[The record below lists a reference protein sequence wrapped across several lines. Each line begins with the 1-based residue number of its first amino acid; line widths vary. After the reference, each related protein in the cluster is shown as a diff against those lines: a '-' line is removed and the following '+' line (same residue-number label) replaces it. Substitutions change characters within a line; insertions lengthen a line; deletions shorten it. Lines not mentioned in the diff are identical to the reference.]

1 MLFSLSR
8 TDEETLNNGVWIHF
22 YFFFANASQV
32 HHQMLKAT
40 FSWRHLVMDLCH
52 YHPFHQTT
60 STQRKYDSVHRKCVG
75 WLEVVDRCWR
85 VHCFTRLFQL
95 SARIKKVGWVGITF
109 HVEFDR
115 AARAARH
122 PSGPPAMRGLVSRR
136 VYDIDLHLG
145 QTLTSRK
152 ENMHVISCWD
162 TDLMPLGETGDFPSQ
177 NLPPKCRTITMRGLP
192 PPLSEV
198 RNDDSNNGQK
208 RKEERYYTG
217 IFISQH
223 NFCVKSL

>member
-1 MLFSLSR
+1 MDSFLFL
-8 TDEETLNNGVWIHF
+8 L
-22 YFFFANASQV
+22 
-32 HHQMLKAT
+32 
-40 FSWRHLVMDLCH
+40 
-52 YHPFHQTT
+52 
-60 STQRKYDSVHRKCVG
+60 RKCKSSSSSNVKGDIFVAASCHGSLPLSPFPPDNIDTKKIWLGPSKVCRVVG
-75 WLEVVDRCWR
+75 SSGSMLEGS
-85 VHCFTRLFQL
+85 LFHTPF
-95 SARIKKVGWVGITF
+95 SIECENKKVGWVGITF

-177 NLPPKCRTITMRGLP
+177 NLPPKCRTITMKGLP
-192 PPLSEV
+192 PPPLRSAKW
-198 RNDDSNNGQK
+198 R
-208 RKEERYYTG
+208 
-217 IFISQH
+217 
-223 NFCVKSL
+223 